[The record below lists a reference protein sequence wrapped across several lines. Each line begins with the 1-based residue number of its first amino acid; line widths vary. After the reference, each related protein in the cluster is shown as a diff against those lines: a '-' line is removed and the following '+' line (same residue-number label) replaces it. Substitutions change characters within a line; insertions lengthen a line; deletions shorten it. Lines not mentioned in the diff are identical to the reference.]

1 MKALSKQA
9 YYDSEFQERNI
20 LKISFH
26 VKFINDNKTIVPK
39 TIAVWNQNSNHMSDH
54 RTLNLNFKKRER
66 NWLQIS
72 FYIKNINVNKK
83 FVSKTIAV
91 WNQNS
96 NYMSNHRTS

>member
-39 TIAVWNQNSNHMSDH
+39 TIAVWNQNSNHIVWSQI
-54 RTLNLNFKKRER
+54 FESEFQKKR
-66 NWLQIS
+66 
-72 FYIKNINVNKK
+72 KK
-83 FVSKTIAV
+83 LITNFILHKSY
-91 WNQNS
+91 QCQ
-96 NYMSNHRTS
+96 